1 MITVYFKGVKLS
13 IYRHDTQEEFEV
25 LVDDEG
31 EIEEDSSYTALNSKE
46 KALIVKIIK
55 DVVKDYE

>member
-31 EIEEDSSYTALNSKE
+31 EIEEDSSNTALNNKE
-46 KALIVKIIK
+46 KALIIKIIK

>member
-13 IYRHDTQEEFEV
+13 IYRHDTQEEFEI

-31 EIEEDSSYTALNSKE
+31 EIEEDSSNTALNSRE
-46 KALIVKIIK
+46 KALIIKIVK

>member
-1 MITVYFKGVKLS
+1 MITVEFKGVKLS

-31 EIEEDSSYTALNSKE
+31 EIEEDCSVTPLNQKE
-46 KALIVKIIK
+46 KDLIIRIIK

>member
-31 EIEEDSSYTALNSKE
+31 EIEEDSSYTALNSRE
-46 KALIVKIIK
+46 KALIIKIVK